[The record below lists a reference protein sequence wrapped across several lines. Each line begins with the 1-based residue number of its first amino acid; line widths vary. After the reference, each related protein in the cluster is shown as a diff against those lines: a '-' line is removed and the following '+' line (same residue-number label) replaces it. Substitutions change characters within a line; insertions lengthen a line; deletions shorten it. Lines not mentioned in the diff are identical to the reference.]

1 MIIDNACTP
10 QTTTILHFWRKDNQT
25 VMYMLMDYN
34 YLKLMTKSHLQW
46 GVFSKDSQSNRTPTN
61 IWAKLLANHGNKY
74 QLCSED
80 SK

>member
-10 QTTTILHFWRKDNQT
+10 QTTAILHFWRKDNQT

-46 GVFSKDSQSNRTPTN
+46 EY
-61 IWAKLLANHGNKY
+61 LATR
-74 QLCSED
+74 
-80 SK
+80 

>member
-34 YLKLMTKSHLQW
+34 YLIFMTKSDLQW
-46 GVFSKDSQSNRTPTN
+46 GVFSHPLVTKTVSL
-61 IWAKLLANHGNKY
+61 I
-74 QLCSED
+74 
-80 SK
+80 